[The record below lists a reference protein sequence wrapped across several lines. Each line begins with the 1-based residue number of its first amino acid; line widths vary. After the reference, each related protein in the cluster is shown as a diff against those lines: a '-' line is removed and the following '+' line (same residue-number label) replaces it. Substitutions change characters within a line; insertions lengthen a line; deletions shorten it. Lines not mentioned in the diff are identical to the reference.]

1 MRIQRVAVVEPIR
14 ILSLLLLAGM
24 LLLPSSPVYAAGN
37 TARAAIN
44 DVTTEAKKWQP
55 DAVLTSVSSLT
66 VDKDG
71 KAASWFYGFYSPKT
85 RKFLNV
91 TAKGRAIE
99 TLELP
104 TGQTAAVNGDFLDS
118 DKIMEQAAQSGL
130 KGDSPRIQLTRTSW
144 LVSGGS
150 QKGDVILF
158 LNPLTAKLI
167 KRQSVE

>member
-1 MRIQRVAVVEPIR
+1 MRIQRAAVVRTGR

-24 LLLPSSPVYAAGN
+24 FVLPSSPVYAVGN
-37 TARAAIN
+37 TARSALSDA
-44 DVTTEAKKWQP
+44 TTEAKKWQP

-71 KAASWFYGFYSPKT
+71 HAVSWFYGFYSPKA

-104 TGQTAAVNGDFLDS
+104 TGQTAAVNADFLDS
-118 DKIMEQAAQSGL
+118 DKIMEQAVQSGL

-144 LVSGGS
+144 LVSGGT
-150 QKGDVILF
+150 QKGDVIVF